1 MASRQVANSA
11 WLAELSK
18 IAAKSVTTYKSTS
31 RIIPMIAKICLEV
44 IFVFLF
50 CVFLSCDICIPF
62 VIPIH
67 NSQKSVSAGAVC
79 GSQKSVSAGAV
90 RGSQKL
96 RKCRCGSW
104 ISKERKCRCGSW
116 TSKKRKCRCGSWIAK
131 AAGVPELSVCLR
143 DCGTVRVIRDSQRS
157 RNCVPHVLRWVLE
170 SSSVP

>member
-31 RIIPMIAKICLEV
+31 RIIPIIAKICLEV

-67 NSQKSVSAGAVC
+67 NSQKSGSAGAVRGSQKSVSAGAVRGPQKSGSAGAVC

-90 RGSQKL
+90 RGPQKS
-96 RKCRCGSW
+96 GSAGAVRGPQK
-104 ISKERKCRCGSW
+104 SGSA
-116 TSKKRKCRCGSWIAK
+116 R
-131 AAGVPELSVCLR
+131 
-143 DCGTVRVIRDSQRS
+143 TVRVPQGL
-157 RNCVPHVLRWVLE
+157 RNRQ
-170 SSSVP
+170 SYS

>member
-31 RIIPMIAKICLEV
+31 RIIPMIAKICLEG

-67 NSQKSVSAGAVC
+67 NSQKSGSAGAVC

-96 RKCRCGSW
+96 RECRCSSW
-104 ISKERKCRCGSW
+104 TSKERKCRCGSW
-116 TSKKRKCRCGSWIAK
+116 ISK
-131 AAGVPELSVCLR
+131 AAGVPGLSVCLR

>member
-67 NSQKSVSAGAVC
+67 NSQKSG
-79 GSQKSVSAGAV
+79 SAGAV

-96 RKCRCGSW
+96 R
-104 ISKERKCRCGSW
+104 E
-116 TSKKRKCRCGSWIAK
+116 CRCGSWIAK
-131 AAGVPELSVCLR
+131 AAGVPVQFVDLKRAEVPVQFVDLKRAEVPVRFVDLKS
-143 DCGTVRVIRDSQRS
+143 CGSARTVRVPQGL
-157 RNCVPHVLRWVLE
+157 RNRQ
-170 SSSVP
+170 SYS

>member
-1 MASRQVANSA
+1 MASRQVANST

-90 RGSQKL
+90 RGPQKSVSAGAVRGSQKL
-96 RKCRCGSW
+96 RECRRS
-104 ISKERKCRCGSW
+104 SW
-116 TSKKRKCRCGSWIAK
+116 TSGTAEPS
-131 AAGVPELSVCLR
+131 ELFVILR
-143 DCGTVRVIRDSQRS
+143 GLGTVFHMFFVGFWNRHQYLDDT
-157 RNCVPHVLRWVLE
+157 VLVDTLYLQVNTVL
-170 SSSVP
+170 

>member
-67 NSQKSVSAGAVC
+67 NSQKSGSAGAVC
-79 GSQKSVSAGAV
+79 GSQKSVSAGAGRGSQKSVSAGAV
-90 RGSQKL
+90 RGSQKS
-96 RKCRCGSW
+96 GSAGAVRGPQK
-104 ISKERKCRCGSW
+104 SGSA
-116 TSKKRKCRCGSWIAK
+116 R
-131 AAGVPELSVCLR
+131 
-143 DCGTVRVIRDSQRS
+143 TVRVPQGL
-157 RNCVPHVLRWVLE
+157 RNRQ
-170 SSSVP
+170 SYS

>member
-67 NSQKSVSAGAVC
+67 NSQKSG
-79 GSQKSVSAGAV
+79 SAGAV

-96 RKCRCGSW
+96 R
-104 ISKERKCRCGSW
+104 E
-116 TSKKRKCRCGSWIAK
+116 CRCGSWIAK
-131 AAGVPELSVCLR
+131 ATGVPGLSVCLR

>member
-67 NSQKSVSAGAVC
+67 NSQKSG
-79 GSQKSVSAGAV
+79 SAGAV

-96 RKCRCGSW
+96 RECRCSSW
-104 ISKERKCRCGSW
+104 TSKERKCRCGSW
-116 TSKKRKCRCGSWIAK
+116 ISK
-131 AAGVPELSVCLR
+131 AAGVPGLSVCLR

>member
-31 RIIPMIAKICLEV
+31 RIIPMIAKICLEG

-67 NSQKSVSAGAVC
+67 NSQKSG
-79 GSQKSVSAGAV
+79 SAGAV

-96 RKCRCGSW
+96 RECRCS
-104 ISKERKCRCGSW
+104 SW
-116 TSKKRKCRCGSWIAK
+116 TSKERKCRCGSWIAK
-131 AAGVPELSVCLR
+131 AAGVPGLSVCLR

>member
-62 VIPIH
+62 VSPIH

-79 GSQKSVSAGAV
+79 GSQKSGSAGAV
-90 RGSQKL
+90 RGPQKS
-96 RKCRCGSW
+96 GSA
-104 ISKERKCRCGSW
+104 RTAR
-116 TSKKRKCRCGSWIAK
+116 
-131 AAGVPELSVCLR
+131 
-143 DCGTVRVIRDSQRS
+143 TVRVPQGL
-157 RNCVPHVLRWVLE
+157 RNRQ
-170 SSSVP
+170 SYS

>member
-67 NSQKSVSAGAVC
+67 NSQKSG
-79 GSQKSVSAGAV
+79 SAGAV

-96 RKCRCGSW
+96 R
-104 ISKERKCRCGSW
+104 E
-116 TSKKRKCRCGSWIAK
+116 CRCGSWIAK
-131 AAGVPELSVCLR
+131 AAGVPVQFVDLKRAEVPVRFVDRKSYGSAR
-143 DCGTVRVIRDSQRS
+143 TVRVPQGL
-157 RNCVPHVLRWVLE
+157 RNRQ
-170 SSSVP
+170 SYS

>member
-67 NSQKSVSAGAVC
+67 NSQKSG
-79 GSQKSVSAGAV
+79 SAGAV

-96 RKCRCGSW
+96 RECQNCPCASGTAEPS
-104 ISKERKCRCGSW
+104 
-116 TSKKRKCRCGSWIAK
+116 
-131 AAGVPELSVCLR
+131 ELFVILR
-143 DCGTVRVIRDSQRS
+143 GLGTVFHMFFVGFWNRHQYLDDTFWSIP
-157 RNCVPHVLRWVLE
+157 CTFK
-170 SSSVP
+170 